1 MMGMGGRGTIWGG
14 GGLYGG
20 EGDYMGYIF
29 TIFIYRTIFIL
40 QYITIMLLSML
51 LSTQLSY
58 RPCYCQSFLQFIQYN
73 IYFMLSSML
82 SSIQLCYC
90 PCYRPSFYSLYSIC
104 QVFVHVIVQIFIYS
118 LYLHIYTYTFTYIYI
133 NEGTSF
139 GHEDCSRETS
149 FSGGSDAP
157 SDQSQDQETAAVA
170 KLGTIK
176 CWSTLGF

>member
-1 MMGMGGRGTIWGG
+1 
-14 GGLYGG
+14 
-20 EGDYMGYIF
+20 MGYIF

-139 GHEDCSRETS
+139 GHEDSSRETR
-149 FSGGSDAP
+149 FAGGCPKRPEPRLGNSGG
-157 SDQSQDQETAAVA
+157 
-170 KLGTIK
+170 IK
-176 CWSTLGF
+176 IRNYQMLVYFGFWIVNTFLVFVWHFFST

>member
-1 MMGMGGRGTIWGG
+1 
-14 GGLYGG
+14 
-20 EGDYMGYIF
+20 MGYIF

-90 PCYRPSFYSLYSIC
+90 PCYRSSFYSLYSIC

-149 FSGGSDAP
+149 F
-157 SDQSQDQETAAVA
+157 QEDPMPQATKA
-170 KLGTIK
+170 KTRRLRRQQNQELSNVGLLWVLD
-176 CWSTLGF
+176 C